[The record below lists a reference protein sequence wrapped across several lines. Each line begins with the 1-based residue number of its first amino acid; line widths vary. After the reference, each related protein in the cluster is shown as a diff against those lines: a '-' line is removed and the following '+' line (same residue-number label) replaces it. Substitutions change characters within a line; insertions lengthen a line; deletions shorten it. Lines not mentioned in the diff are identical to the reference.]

1 MIQQREA
8 SGSICHPDAS
18 RLLLKGLFF
27 QVCFDV
33 AGDAAH
39 ERVDRF
45 ARGPCVVGRS
55 EQTVGVAQ
63 GEQPFFSYG
72 LTSLVS
78 AYISMGVVLN
88 VSLQRNVE
96 RDDEIFADDFRG

>member
-63 GEQPFFSYG
+63 GEQRVVG
-72 LTSLVS
+72 LDRATLTSRADGFIRRSCS
-78 AYISMGVVLN
+78 APINPRV
-88 VSLQRNVE
+88 
-96 RDDEIFADDFRG
+96 